1 MGRGMGVGLE
11 LRGKTCSG
19 IINPMDHTHDLNARR
34 LHSLNRTNN
43 RFLNQAV
50 KAPILTPRQ

>member
-19 IINPMDHTHDLNARR
+19 IINPMDHTHDLNAVDF
-34 LHSLNRTNN
+34 T
-43 RFLNQAV
+43 A
-50 KAPILTPRQ
+50 LTEPTIDF